1 MNDVRMPQLFGTSRK
16 AAFAWLT
23 AMHHRGLLFCLD
35 DDPRAIVSIATGVR
49 LFTDAEAT
57 EISAILNHLF
67 MQHGD
72 ELHELAFEVVSRTF
86 HTRAERQAFKSM
98 GG

>member
-1 MNDVRMPQLFGTSRK
+1 MNDVRIPQLLGTLKK

-23 AMHHRGLLFCLD
+23 AMHQRGLLFCLD
-35 DDPRAIVSIATGVR
+35 DDPQGIVSISDGAR

-57 EISAILNHLF
+57 EISEGLHRLF
-67 MQHGD
+67 AERGN

-86 HTRAERQAFKSM
+86 HTRAERQALKIM
-98 GG
+98 YG